1 MVTSDKFQSY
11 KLILFAAIF
20 VRLIAVIFSQGYG
33 MHDDHFLIIE
43 AAASWADGFDYN
55 NWLPWSKG
63 NLGAPE
69 GHSFTYVGLNYIY
82 FVVMKWIG
90 VADPKILMF
99 FNRLILALASL
110 VVCWFGMKITEKL
123 SNKQLAVKVGWVL
136 ALLWIMPFV
145 SVRNLVEV
153 VALPFLVYGV
163 WLIVKSEKASYF
175 FYAGLAIGMAVSFRY
190 QIGVFAI
197 GIAAY
202 FFFQWKFKLFIA
214 FSFGVLLIFTLTQ
227 GLVDYLIW
235 GYPFAELISYIT
247 YNMKEGTAYLPNQNY
262 FMYFLVL
269 TACLFIP
276 MGIVIL
282 AGFFKS
288 YKKYAVLFLP
298 TILFIV
304 FHTIYPNR
312 QERFILSV
320 LPFFIILGVMGYD
333 LWKESKW
340 KVKIWRISMVIFVT
354 LNIPFLLFSITT
366 YSKKSRVESMYYL
379 YKTKSVKSRILLE
392 GSSSQHV
399 SMLPKFYAQD
409 WQISFTSRIDSTQ
422 SLKVDS
428 TLNYDYIYFFD
439 EKNLSERIKAYKSI
453 YPKMTLAMKCF
464 PSSIDVVLR
473 ELNPRNSNEYIEIWK
488 THASK

>member
-1 MVTSDKFQSY
+1 M
-11 KLILFAAIF
+11 
-20 VRLIAVIFSQGYG
+20 
-33 MHDDHFLIIE
+33 
-43 AAASWADGFDYN
+43 
-55 NWLPWSKG
+55 
-63 NLGAPE
+63 
-69 GHSFTYVGLNYIY
+69 
-82 FVVMKWIG
+82 
-90 VADPKILMF
+90 
-99 FNRLILALASL
+99 
-110 VVCWFGMKITEKL
+110 
-123 SNKQLAVKVGWVL
+123 
-136 ALLWIMPFV
+136 
-145 SVRNLVEV
+145 
-153 VALPFLVYGV
+153 
-163 WLIVKSEKASYF
+163 
-175 FYAGLAIGMAVSFRY
+175 
-190 QIGVFAI
+190 
-197 GIAAY
+197 
-202 FFFQWKFKLFIA
+202 A
-214 FSFGVLLIFTLTQ
+214 FSLGVLLIFVLTQ

-276 MGIVIL
+276 LGIVIL

-320 LPFFIILGVMGYD
+320 LPFFIMLGVMGYD

-366 YSKKSRVESMYYL
+366 YSKKSRVEAMYYL
-379 YKTKSVKSRILLE
+379 YKTKLVKSRILLE

-422 SLKVDS
+422 SLLEDS
-428 TLNYDYIYFFD
+428 SLNYDYIYFFD
-439 EKNLSERIKAYKSI
+439 EKNLSERIMAYKSI

>member
-1 MVTSDKFQSY
+1 M
-11 KLILFAAIF
+11 
-20 VRLIAVIFSQGYG
+20 
-33 MHDDHFLIIE
+33 
-43 AAASWADGFDYN
+43 
-55 NWLPWSKG
+55 
-63 NLGAPE
+63 
-69 GHSFTYVGLNYIY
+69 
-82 FVVMKWIG
+82 
-90 VADPKILMF
+90 
-99 FNRLILALASL
+99 
-110 VVCWFGMKITEKL
+110 
-123 SNKQLAVKVGWVL
+123 
-136 ALLWIMPFV
+136 
-145 SVRNLVEV
+145 
-153 VALPFLVYGV
+153 
-163 WLIVKSEKASYF
+163 
-175 FYAGLAIGMAVSFRY
+175 
-190 QIGVFAI
+190 
-197 GIAAY
+197 
-202 FFFQWKFKLFIA
+202 A
-214 FSFGVLLIFTLTQ
+214 FSLGVLLIFVLTQ

-312 QERFILSV
+312 QERFVLSV

-340 KVKIWRISMVIFVT
+340 KLKIWRISMVVFVT
-354 LNIPFLLFSITT
+354 LNIPFLIFSITT

-379 YKTKSVKSRILLE
+379 YKTKSGKSRILLE

-422 SLKVDS
+422 SLLEDS
-428 TLNYDYIYFFD
+428 SLNYDYIYFFD

>member
-1 MVTSDKFQSY
+1 
-11 KLILFAAIF
+11 
-20 VRLIAVIFSQGYG
+20 
-33 MHDDHFLIIE
+33 
-43 AAASWADGFDYN
+43 
-55 NWLPWSKG
+55 
-63 NLGAPE
+63 
-69 GHSFTYVGLNYIY
+69 
-82 FVVMKWIG
+82 
-90 VADPKILMF
+90 
-99 FNRLILALASL
+99 
-110 VVCWFGMKITEKL
+110 
-123 SNKQLAVKVGWVL
+123 
-136 ALLWIMPFV
+136 
-145 SVRNLVEV
+145 
-153 VALPFLVYGV
+153 
-163 WLIVKSEKASYF
+163 
-175 FYAGLAIGMAVSFRY
+175 MAVSFRY

-197 GIAAY
+197 GIATY
-202 FFFQWKFKLFIA
+202 FFFRWKFKLFMA
-214 FSFGVLLIFTLTQ
+214 FSLGVLLIFVLTQ

-312 QERFILSV
+312 QERFVLSV

-340 KVKIWRISMVIFVT
+340 KLKIWRISMVVFVT
-354 LNIPFLLFSITT
+354 LNIPFLIFSITT

-422 SLKVDS
+422 SLLEDS
-428 TLNYDYIYFFD
+428 SLNYDYIYFFD

>member
-1 MVTSDKFQSY
+1 
-11 KLILFAAIF
+11 
-20 VRLIAVIFSQGYG
+20 
-33 MHDDHFLIIE
+33 
-43 AAASWADGFDYN
+43 
-55 NWLPWSKG
+55 
-63 NLGAPE
+63 
-69 GHSFTYVGLNYIY
+69 
-82 FVVMKWIG
+82 
-90 VADPKILMF
+90 
-99 FNRLILALASL
+99 
-110 VVCWFGMKITEKL
+110 
-123 SNKQLAVKVGWVL
+123 
-136 ALLWIMPFV
+136 
-145 SVRNLVEV
+145 
-153 VALPFLVYGV
+153 
-163 WLIVKSEKASYF
+163 
-175 FYAGLAIGMAVSFRY
+175 
-190 QIGVFAI
+190 
-197 GIAAY
+197 
-202 FFFQWKFKLFIA
+202 
-214 FSFGVLLIFTLTQ
+214 
-227 GLVDYLIW
+227 
-235 GYPFAELISYIT
+235 
-247 YNMKEGTAYLPNQNY
+247 MKEGTAYLPNQNY

-320 LPFFIILGVMGYD
+320 LPFFIILGIMGYD

-409 WQISFTSRIDSTQ
+409 WQISFTLRIDSTQ
-422 SLKVDS
+422 SLLEDS
-428 TLNYDYIYFFD
+428 SLNYDYIYFFD